1 MTEKKYNPFK
11 VMGKTSK
18 NALIKYLK
26 ADEDHNF
33 VTVMDALNNIQHQQ
47 KQLAERINTVEQE
60 IQKLAK

>member
-1 MTEKKYNPFK
+1 
-11 VMGKTSK
+11 MGKTSK